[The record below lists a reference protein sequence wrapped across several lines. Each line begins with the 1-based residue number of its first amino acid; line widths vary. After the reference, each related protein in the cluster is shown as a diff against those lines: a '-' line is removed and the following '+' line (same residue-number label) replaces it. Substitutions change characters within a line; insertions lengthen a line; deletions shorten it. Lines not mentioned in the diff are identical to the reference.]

1 MAGVL
6 LISEG
11 KLKQFTNINSN
22 VPLDTLRAEIQIAQ
36 DIELQPLLGTLFY
49 NTLLSKVSSTGNT
62 LNADETTLVNDYIQP
77 FLIQVSYFNA
87 IPHLHYRTMNRG
99 IVEGQMESASS
110 VDIETMKYLRSI
122 QKQRSDFYK
131 QRLLDYLIL
140 GNGQGKFPQYETAS
154 TQDGMIPDRTA
165 KYNNPIV
172 LNHTS
177 RKGWSLRNIARN
189 MSVYSELEQNF
200 KNCPDCY

>member
-177 RKGWSLRNIARN
+177 RKGWSMRNIARN

>member
-1 MAGVL
+1 
-6 LISEG
+6 
-11 KLKQFTNINSN
+11 
-22 VPLDTLRAEIQIAQ
+22 
-36 DIELQPLLGTLFY
+36 
-49 NTLLSKVSSTGNT
+49 
-62 LNADETTLVNDYIQP
+62 
-77 FLIQVSYFNA
+77 
-87 IPHLHYRTMNRG
+87 
-99 IVEGQMESASS
+99 
-110 VDIETMKYLRSI
+110 MKYLRSI

-177 RKGWSLRNIARN
+177 RKGWSMRNIARN